1 LRKGLEIVRKPL
13 PSEEYIIITDNKGR
27 TRIESVEYVVLD
39 VYGENVYVT
48 VEGLNYTEDSLY
60 FKEQDFLI
68 AYLDQ
73 LANICKHPDIVI
85 WDPLEPPN
93 DTLIYYKQLYIAPLR
108 QHKLVAVIVKTRDEY
123 KFFYNLHLQESG
135 KVKGLTV
142 VLQTDIEVWYIAP
155 QVKPHQFGL

>member
-1 LRKGLEIVRKPL
+1 MRKPL

-39 VYGENVYVT
+39 VKGEDVYVT

-60 FKEQDFLI
+60 FKEQEFLI
-68 AYLDQ
+68 AVLDE
-73 LANICKHPDIVI
+73 LTNILEHPDLVI

-108 QHKLVAVIVKTRDEY
+108 KRKLVAAIVKSRNEI
-123 KFFYNLHLQESG
+123 KFFYNLHLQDSG

-142 VLQTDIEVWYIAP
+142 VLPPDIEIWYIAP
-155 QVKPHQFGL
+155 QVKRHHFGL